1 MPLERTAQARHSR
14 RRCNCPL
21 CCRPVSRLDNPGC
34 TSGREL
40 VPLPKLSRSP
50 KSPKPQCA
58 SEHPLETGAVQH
70 RSRERFQELAKSPSL
85 GACPN
90 SRCSILSESD
100 STLGDEQVFS
110 SLEYRSDAASAT
122 ECAGLCA
129 ERPCL
134 AVYR

>member
-1 MPLERTAQARHSR
+1 MIYMEKIDPPSPIALLTDEE
-14 RRCNCPL
+14 L
-21 CCRPVSRLDNPGC
+21 RLKAEITKVDDRWVKNFID
-34 TSGREL
+34 
-40 VPLPKLSRSP
+40 
-50 KSPKPQCA
+50 
-58 SEHPLETGAVQH
+58 H
-70 RSRERFQELAKSPSL
+70 L

-110 SLEYRSDAASAT
+110 PLEYRSDAASAA
-122 ECAGLCA
+122 ECAGFRA